1 MTRSNE
7 GPCSITGC
15 NNPKPYRKFTVTS
28 YNKSVNNGTFSYF
41 DYLRVNESQLCNYH
55 HLQICEPIKGK
66 KLDSFE
72 SQDTNETFQE
82 IHNFTFEGLLNDLN
96 DEDMMLIDISFNDIN
111 VNITDDAVTMSNS
124 GFTLLLN
131 KIYQMQ
137 KQIDANKKLPTEETI
152 EPVDRS
158 FSMQVQ

>member
-1 MTRSNE
+1 MKDHALLLVVTTQNL
-7 GPCSITGC
+7 I
-15 NNPKPYRKFTVTS
+15 RKFTVTS

-111 VNITDDAVTMSNS
+111 VNITKT
-124 GFTLLLN
+124 
-131 KIYQMQ
+131 
-137 KQIDANKKLPTEETI
+137 KKK
-152 EPVDRS
+152 
-158 FSMQVQ
+158 